1 MFFSKSIAYRILKDE
16 KEKEAQTDP
25 DMPEWKIEESK
36 KPDSSNIIIE
46 VSDELK
52 KSIISEDSYN
62 DEADKMMMAL
72 NNNEETFTH
81 SRQATINIA
90 NDDDARESLYL
101 LQEKKNV
108 KKAPLKFEED
118 MTNRFISILGK
129 SGKNDK
135 NDKNDKNYKND
146 KNGKSGKN
154 DKSGNSGK
162 KRPLSYNAPFRP
174 VSNLWE
180 EMTELACSCIF
191 KIYLRANEDKMID
204 SFYTSL

>member
-129 SGKNDK
+129 SG
-135 NDKNDKNYKND
+135 
-146 KNGKSGKN
+146 
-154 DKSGNSGK
+154 
-162 KRPLSYNAPFRP
+162 
-174 VSNLWE
+174 
-180 EMTELACSCIF
+180 
-191 KIYLRANEDKMID
+191 
-204 SFYTSL
+204 